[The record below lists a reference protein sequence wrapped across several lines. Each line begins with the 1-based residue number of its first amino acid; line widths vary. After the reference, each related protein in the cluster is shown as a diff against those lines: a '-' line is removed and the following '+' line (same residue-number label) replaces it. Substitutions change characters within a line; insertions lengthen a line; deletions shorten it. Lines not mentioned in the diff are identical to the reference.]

1 MEQTKN
7 NFFFFF
13 TQFVHYLPLHRTL
26 STSFPTPKLLFS
38 KLLFLLLTFPSLF
51 PIHLFPLP
59 NLYYPPLKFSFFL
72 HLFLFL
78 TQYSTFSDSS
88 STSSATAH
96 RLLLLPTSSTLLLP
110 SRNILLHLL
119 ILGRFFRK
127 LTFFKN

>member
-78 TQYSTFSDSS
+78 SLYSTSSDSS
-88 STSSATAH
+88 STRSTRSTRSTSYPPSH
-96 RLLLLPTSSTLLLP
+96 NLLLFV
-110 SRNILLHLL
+110 L
-119 ILGRFFRK
+119 ILV
-127 LTFFKN
+127 